1 MSRFRKKLLI
11 LKKIIYYGRTT
22 DNRQQTTDFVHFKMQ
37 RYDVAKEF
45 EHNGTRCSCKAL
57 L

>member
-11 LKKIIYYGRTT
+11 LKKNIYYGRTT

-45 EHNGTRCSCKAL
+45 EHNGI
-57 L
+57 